1 VDDAR
6 PAAGVRRS
14 RARRGSPRA
23 LPRALAV
30 AACAALLAGL
40 AYVVARE
47 TSLFAVRAVE
57 APGASEGVAAAVE
70 DTLGDIVG
78 TSLVAVDAQEVVSR
92 LEALPTV
99 VSASVDRDFPH
110 TLRVTVR
117 EERAV
122 AVVRYGDGAW
132 LVSARGRVMEA
143 VEPGDVVR
151 LPRVWLGSDVV
162 APRPGVFLLPDEGG
176 LAVHALSRVPQ
187 EFPVRIAS
195 ARGSPDDLVL
205 VVDGSKAELRLGE
218 ASELRVKLAVAATVL
233 ESLGAQGRQE
243 LEYLDV
249 SLPTRPV
256 GASKAQV
263 EA

>member
-1 VDDAR
+1 VEDAR

-14 RARRGSPRA
+14 RARERRA
-23 LPRALAV
+23 LPRALALV
-30 AACAALLAGL
+30 VCAGALAGL

-47 TSLFAVRAVE
+47 TSLFALRSVAVQ
-57 APGASEGVAAAVE
+57 GASDDVAAAVE
-70 DTLGDIVG
+70 GSLGNLLG
-78 TSLVAVDAQEVVSR
+78 SSLVALDANEVVSR
-92 LEALPTV
+92 IEALPAV

-110 TLRVTVR
+110 TLRVSVR
-117 EERAV
+117 EERPV
-122 AVVRYGDGAW
+122 AVVRHGDGAW
-132 LVSARGRVMEA
+132 VVSARGRVMEA
-143 VEPGDVVR
+143 VEPGDITR
-151 LPRVWLGSDVV
+151 LPRVWLGGDVP

-176 LAVHALSRVPQ
+176 LAVQALSRVPL

-195 ARGSPDDLVL
+195 ARGSPDDLVM

-233 ESLGAQGRQE
+233 ESIGAQGRQD

-256 GASKAQV
+256 GASKAQL

>member
-1 VDDAR
+1 VEDAR
-6 PAAGVRRS
+6 PAAEVRRS
-14 RARRGSPRA
+14 RARERSPRA
-23 LPRALAV
+23 LPRALALV
-30 AACAALLAGL
+30 ACAGLLAGL

-47 TSLFAVRAVE
+47 TSLFALRSVE
-57 APGASEGVAAAVE
+57 VQGASEDVAAAVVGS
-70 DTLGDIVG
+70 LGSLVG
-78 TSLVAVDAQEVVSR
+78 TSLVAVDGKEVVSR

-110 TLRVTVR
+110 TLRVSVR
-117 EERAV
+117 EERSV
-122 AVVRYGDGAW
+122 AVVRHGDGAW
-132 LVSARGRVMEA
+132 VVSARGRVMEA
-143 VEPGDVVR
+143 VEPGEVMG
-151 LPRVWLGSDVV
+151 LPRVWLGDDVP
-162 APRPGVFLLPDEGG
+162 APRPGVFLLPNEGG
-176 LAVHALSRVPQ
+176 LAVQALSRVPA

-195 ARGSPDDLVL
+195 ARGSPDDLVM

-233 ESLGAQGRQE
+233 ESLGAHGRQT

-256 GASKAQV
+256 GAVKAQV